1 MKFVCQNIKLLCMS
15 QNEFERIQYLFS
27 RMDRCERLIASTA
40 ACYTVACFR
49 KTAEC
54 SKYLILVLED
64 LVRLAL

>member
-1 MKFVCQNIKLLCMS
+1 MS